1 MNFKMIFHTIGNIL
15 KIEALLLILPLIV
28 SLIYQEGTY
37 LSFIITIATLLL
49 SGFLLT
55 LRKPKKTII
64 YAREG
69 FVIVGASWIIMSLFG
84 ALPFVLSGEI
94 PNFIDAI
101 FETVSGFT
109 TTGATIL
116 KEVEPLSNGMLFWR
130 SFTHWIGGMGVL
142 VFVLAILPNTNG
154 DSIHLLRA
162 ESPGPQVGKIVS
174 KVRFTA
180 RILYCIYVAMTMLEI
195 IFLVCGE
202 MNLYEAIVHSFST
215 AGTGGFGIKNDSI
228 ASYSVYSQIII
239 TIFMILFGI
248 NFNMFYLLLL
258 GNIKSVLKNEELR
271 WYFGII
277 LISTIIITL
286 NIVSI
291 VGNVGTAILQS
302 IFQVSAIITTTG
314 FATADFEMWPALSQT
329 ILMILL
335 FMGASAGSTGG
346 GLKVSRIMIII
357 KSIKREIKTL
367 LHPKSVTSVK
377 FEGKPLDESVVKGTN
392 VYFLVYI
399 IIFVIG
405 ILIISIDNL
414 SFTTNFT
421 AIATCIN
428 NVGPGLDMIGP
439 TDNFSCFSGF
449 SKLVLSMTMLIG
461 RLEIFPIL
469 MLFNYKTYTN
479 K

>member
-1 MNFKMIFHTIGNIL
+1 MNFKMVFYTIGNIL
-15 KIEALLLILPLIV
+15 KIEALLLMLPLIV
-28 SLIYQEGTY
+28 SLIYGEGTY
-37 LSFIITIATLLL
+37 LSFLIPICLLL
-49 SGFLLT
+49 LVGFLLAIK
-55 LRKPKKTII
+55 KPKKTII

-84 ALPFVLSGEI
+84 ALPFTLSGEI

-116 KEVEPLSNGMLFWR
+116 KEIEPLSYSILFWR

-142 VFVLAILPNTNG
+142 VFVLAVLPNTNG

-180 RILYCIYVAMTMLEI
+180 RILYCIYVAMTLIQM

-228 ASYSVYSQIII
+228 ASYSAYSQIII

-271 WYFGII
+271 WYLGII
-277 LISTIIITL
+277 VVATIIITI
-286 NIVSI
+286 NIVSL
-291 VGNVGTAILQS
+291 VGNVGTAILES
-302 IFQVSAIITTTG
+302 AFQVSSIMTTTG
-314 FATADFEMWPALSQT
+314 FVTADYEMWPALSQS
-329 ILMILL
+329 ILVLL
-335 FMGASAGSTGG
+335 IFIGASAGSTGG
-346 GLKVSRIMIII
+346 GLKVSRIVIFI
-357 KSIKREIKTL
+357 KSIKREIKIL
-367 LHPKSVTSVK
+367 LHPKSVSSIK
-377 FEGKPLDESVVKGTN
+377 FEGKPLDENVVKGTN

-399 IIFVIG
+399 IIFVVAM
-405 ILIISIDNL
+405 LIISVDNL
-414 SFTTNFT
+414 SFATNFT

-428 NVGPGLDMIGP
+428 NVGPGLDLIGP
-439 TDNFSCFSGF
+439 TDNFSCFSNF

-469 MLFNYKTYTN
+469 MLFNYKTYLN

>member
-1 MNFKMIFHTIGNIL
+1 MNYKMVFYTIGNIL
-15 KIEALLLILPLIV
+15 KIEALLLLLPLIV

-37 LSFIITIATLLL
+37 LSFLIAIFGLVIV
-49 SGFLLT
+49 GFLLT
-55 LRKPKKTII
+55 IKKPKKTII

-84 ALPFVLSGEI
+84 ALPFVISGEI
-94 PNFIDAI
+94 PSFIDAL
-101 FETVSGFT
+101 FETISGFT

-116 KEVEPLSNGMLFWR
+116 KEVEQLSNGMLFWR

-180 RILYCIYVAMTMLEI
+180 RILYCIYVAMTLIQI

-258 GNIKSVLKNEELR
+258 GNIKSVIKNEELR
-271 WYFGII
+271 WYLGII
-277 LISTIIITL
+277 IVATVIITL
-286 NIVSI
+286 NIVSM
-291 VGNVGTAILQS
+291 VGSVSTAILQS
-302 IFQVSAIITTTG
+302 VFQVSSIITTTG
-314 FATADFEMWPALSQT
+314 FMSADYEMWPMLSQT
-329 ILMILL
+329 ILMVLL
-335 FMGASAGSTGG
+335 FIGASAGSTGG
-346 GLKVSRIMIII
+346 GLKVSRIMIMI
-357 KSIKREIKTL
+357 KSIRREVKKI
-367 LHPKSVTSVK
+367 LHPKSVSSVK
-377 FEGKPLDESVVKGTN
+377 FEGKPLDEAVVKGTN
-392 VYFLVYI
+392 VYFLVYL
-399 IIFVIG
+399 IIFVVGVI
-405 ILIISIDNL
+405 IISIDNL
-414 SFTTNFT
+414 SFATNFT

-428 NVGPGLDMIGP
+428 NVGPGLDLIGP
-439 TDNFSCFSGF
+439 TDNFSCFSNF

>member
-1 MNFKMIFHTIGNIL
+1 MNFKMVFHTIGNIL

-28 SLIYQEGTY
+28 SLIYKEGTY
-37 LSFIITIATLLL
+37 LSFLITIGSLFLV
-49 SGFLLT
+49 GFLLSIK
-55 LRKPKKTII
+55 KPKNTVI

-94 PNFIDAI
+94 PNFIDAL

-116 KEVEPLSNGMLFWR
+116 KEVEPLTKGILFWR

-180 RILYCIYVAMTMLEI
+180 RILYCIYVAMTLIQI

-202 MNLYEAIVHSFST
+202 MDLYEAIVHSFST

-239 TIFMILFGI
+239 TVFMVLFGI
-248 NFNMFYLLLL
+248 NFNIFYLLLL

-271 WYFGII
+271 WYLGII
-277 LISTIIITL
+277 VAATIIITI
-286 NIVSI
+286 NIVSL

-302 IFQVSAIITTTG
+302 VFQVSSIITTTG
-314 FATADFEMWPALSQT
+314 FFTADFEMWPTLSQT
-329 ILMILL
+329 ILVLL
-335 FMGASAGSTGG
+335 IFIGASAGSTGG
-346 GLKVSRIMIII
+346 GLKVSRIIIMI
-357 KSIKREIKTL
+357 KSIKREVKTL
-367 LHPKSVTSVK
+367 LHPKSVSSVK

-392 VYFLVYI
+392 VYFLTYI
-399 IIFVIG
+399 VIFVVA
-405 ILIISIDNL
+405 LLVISLDNL
-414 SFTTNFT
+414 SFATNFT
-421 AIATCIN
+421 TIATCIN
-428 NVGPGLDMIGP
+428 NVGPGLDLIGP

-469 MLFNYKTYTN
+469 MLFNYKTYAN

>member
-1 MNFKMIFHTIGNIL
+1 MNYKMVFYTIGQLL
-15 KIEALLLILPLIV
+15 KIEALLMILPLIV
-28 SLIYQEGTY
+28 SIIYQENTY
-37 LSFIITIATLLL
+37 GYFLVAIIALLL
-49 SGFLLT
+49 LGFLLSIK
-55 LRKPKKTII
+55 KPKKTII

-69 FVIVGASWIIMSLFG
+69 FVIVGAAWIIMSFFG
-84 ALPFVLSGEI
+84 ALPFTLSGEI
-94 PNFIDAI
+94 PNYIDAI

-116 KEVEPLSNGMLFWR
+116 NNVEALTKGMLFWR

-142 VFVLAILPNTNG
+142 VFVLAVLPNTDG
-154 DSIHLLRA
+154 DSIHILRA

-180 RILYCIYVAMTMLEI
+180 RILYCIYVAMTLLQM

-228 ASYSVYSQIII
+228 ASYSTYSQIVI
-239 TIFMILFGI
+239 TAFMILFGV

-258 GNIKSVLKNEELR
+258 GNFKAVLKNEELK

-277 LISTIIITL
+277 LVSTVVITINII
-286 NIVSI
+286 SI
-291 VGNVGTAILQS
+291 VGNAGKSILQA

-314 FATADFEMWPALSQT
+314 FATADFETWPALSQS
-329 ILMILL
+329 ILLVLL

-357 KSIKREIKTL
+357 KSIKREVKKL
-367 LHPKSVTSVK
+367 LHPKSVSSVK
-377 FEGKPLDESVVKGTN
+377 IEGKPLNDEVVRGTQ
-392 VYFLVYI
+392 VYFLTYI
-399 IIFVIG
+399 VIMVAG
-405 ILIISIDNL
+405 ILLISVDN
-414 SFTTNFT
+414 FDFATNFT

-428 NVGPGLDMIGP
+428 NVGPGLGLVGP
-439 TDNFSCFSGF
+439 TDNFGCFSLF
-449 SKLVLSMTMLIG
+449 SKTILSMVMLIG
-461 RLEIFPIL
+461 RLEIYPIL
-469 MLFNYKTYTN
+469 MLLNYKTYTN